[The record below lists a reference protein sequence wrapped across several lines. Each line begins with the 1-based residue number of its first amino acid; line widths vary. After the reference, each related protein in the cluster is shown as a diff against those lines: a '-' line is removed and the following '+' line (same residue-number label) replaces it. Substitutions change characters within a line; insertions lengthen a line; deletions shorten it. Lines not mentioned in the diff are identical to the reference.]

1 MKLRNKI
8 LLFIGL
14 LILLE
19 IIVSCGFNVW
29 QKNIYN
35 NNKKIVQQGD
45 SPTYNSRTGNEN
57 SNDKI
62 NWNYSGFSGDDTIWI
77 LKPKEDGEIT
87 INYDST
93 VKNGNFK
100 VALVNPKKEE
110 IETILEGT
118 EEGNKTIKLLKE
130 EEYRIKI
137 VGKNAEG
144 DIKLSV
150 NENKNVEIT
159 SKYQH

>member
-1 MKLRNKI
+1 MKLWNKI

-14 LILLE
+14 LILLD
-19 IIVSCGFNVW
+19 IVVSCGFNVG

-35 NNKKIVQQGD
+35 NNKKIAQQGD
-45 SPTYNSRTGNEN
+45 SHTYNRRTGNEN

-62 NWNYSGFSGDDTIWI
+62 DWKYSGFSGDDTIWI

-93 VKNGNFK
+93 VNNGNFK
-100 VALVNPKKEE
+100 VVLTNPKKQE
-110 IETILEGT
+110 IKTILEGI
-118 EEGNKTIKLLKE
+118 EEGSETIKLLK

-144 DIKLSV
+144 NIKLSI

-159 SKYQH
+159 NKY